1 MMRIKVTAV
10 FTVWLVATGLAA
22 PELTAVP
29 PATARPNAAELRRL
43 AWAKGLVP
51 RLAGAGAAARKAA
64 LSQIT
69 WELRTQPYPTA
80 PLVYQYWLPPLMDHG
95 HYRAVANLAMRGI
108 LAAPAYTFAIDRLLV
123 FRIQALAAMHKNAA
137 ALRDAKSLF
146 DVCRMQDT
154 GTALLIL
161 DQRLDAV
168 YRKHPN
174 IVRRFVLEERSGAKM
189 PSAGGGPI
197 ERSRVLA
204 SIQVHAG
211 PYLARLKAIHSTGSS
226 ALMEKGD
233 LWLLADQPAKAL
245 RCFQSMEAYAKTS
258 RQLLLLERFICRAI
272 RAEDGT
278 IGRANAHLLRA
289 IQGATHPQ

>member
-1 MMRIKVTAV
+1 MRIKVAAV
-10 FTVWLVATGLAA
+10 FTVWLVATALVTPA
-22 PELTAVP
+22 LTIVS

-43 AWAKGLVP
+43 AWAKSLVP
-51 RLAGAGAAARKAA
+51 QLAGAGAAARNVA

-69 WELRTQPYPTA
+69 GELRTEPYPTA
-80 PLVYQYWLPPLMDHG
+80 PLIYQYWLPPLLDHG
-95 HYRAVANLAMRGI
+95 HYRAVVDLTMRGI

-123 FRIQALAAMHKNAA
+123 FRIQALAALHKDAT

-161 DQRLDAV
+161 DQRLDVV
-168 YRKHPN
+168 YHNHPN
-174 IVRRFVLEERSGAKM
+174 IVRRFLLEERLGAKM
-189 PSAGGGPI
+189 PLDGRGPI
-197 ERSRVLA
+197 ERSSVLA
-204 SIQVHAG
+204 SIEVHAS
-211 PYLARLKAIHSTGSS
+211 PYLARLKSIHGTGSS

-233 LWLLADQPAKAL
+233 LWLLADRPAKAL
-245 RCFQSMEAYAKTS
+245 QCFQSMEAYAKTS
-258 RQLLLLERFICRAI
+258 KQLLLLERFICRAI

-289 IQGATHPQ
+289 IQCATNPQ